1 MAGVRSFF
9 YAFGGNRHLAPL
21 DFSGG
26 ASRKN
31 ALRHSFFN
39 LAPPVFSLAIG
50 KDRKLKMMENGKQ
63 SVFSKHERA
72 QVVLVEMKIE
82 SVGVEI
88 N

>member
-39 LAPPVFSLAIG
+39 LAPPVFSLAMSFPDKG
-50 KDRKLKMMENGKQ
+50 
-63 SVFSKHERA
+63 
-72 QVVLVEMKIE
+72 
-82 SVGVEI
+82 
-88 N
+88 